1 MGEQLTFEEAMKRM
15 EDIVCQLEDG
25 DLPLTQSLELFEEG
39 VRLYKYCVQKLEE
52 AEGRISVIL
61 QDSEGNI
68 QKLKLDMEGN

>member
-68 QKLKLDMEGN
+68 QKLKQDMEGN